1 MEGAWLDGIL
11 DWIALHSVSAG
22 ALIFAIAFL
31 DSLLI
36 LGVAVPA
43 LPLLFGVGTL
53 IGTGHIDGTYA
64 IACAAA
70 GAFAGDGVS
79 FWVGRRWGP
88 QLRGV
93 WPFRRYPQLLNRG
106 EVLFKRHDAKSI
118 LIARFVGAVRP
129 FVPAIAGMLGMPI
142 KRYALASAFAA
153 ITWATVFLVP
163 GWVFGASY
171 NAVAAVADRLVL
183 VLGAM
188 LLLLAAVGACVLYI
202 WRWFDGHAN
211 SLLASA
217 LAWSRAHPRLSR
229 YAVPLIDPTRPES
242 TSLAILAV
250 GLLVIGCGVFGL
262 LTTLLVND
270 GLSVDRNV
278 HAFMLTLRNPLA
290 DRLLAGI
297 ASIGDAVVLAPA
309 VTLTMLWLLWRR
321 RWMAAGHWGAALAF
335 GLVLTVALEAL
346 IDMPKPPGAH
356 EGFGFPSV
364 AVTMATITFG
374 FFAVLI
380 ARELPGRSRVWP
392 YTLAAGVVALLG
404 FSRIYFGMHWSSDVV
419 GGVLLGVFWL
429 LALGIAYRRHAA
441 RSFWMA
447 PLAWI
452 FYVSFCVAAV
462 WHAPRA
468 IDPLLRSI
476 AQPPR
481 ALVLDAKH
489 WWVDGW
495 RRLPAERDALD
506 PKLRWP
512 LNVQILGELQPLQDS
527 LRSQGWQ
534 VQPQADWIGTLSLL
548 DTSATADEQPI
559 LPATLDTEAEVLL
572 LRRQISPQQLQVL
585 RIWRAP
591 ARVMPDRGLW
601 IGSVQTMT
609 LTRPLSMFALWQ
621 PQADERAA
629 WHQLRVSLAPLDMRV
644 EAHADQS
651 VEVILLRTDMEP
663 GR

>member
-1 MEGAWLDGIL
+1 MEQAWLDGTL
-11 DWIALHSVSAG
+11 DWIAQHSVWAG

-53 IGTGHIDGTYA
+53 IGMGHIDGPYA
-64 IACAAA
+64 ITCAAA
-70 GAFAGDGVS
+70 GAFLGDGVS

-88 QLRGV
+88 QLRV
-93 WPFRRYPQLLNRG
+93 MWPFSRYPQLLNRG
-106 EVLFKRHDAKSI
+106 EVLFRRHDAKSI
-118 LIARFVGAVRP
+118 LIARFVGAIRP

-153 ITWATVFLVP
+153 VTWAAVFLVP
-163 GWVFGASY
+163 GWAFGASY

-183 VLGAM
+183 VLGGM
-188 LLLLAAVGACVLYI
+188 LLLLALVWACVLYI
-202 WRWFDGHAN
+202 WRWFDRHAN
-211 SLLASA
+211 SLLTSA
-217 LAWSRAHPRLSR
+217 LAWSRAHPHLSR
-229 YAVPLIDPTRPES
+229 YAMPLIDPSRPES
-242 TSLAILAV
+242 ASLAILAV
-250 GLLVIGCGVFGL
+250 GLLVIGCTVFGL

-270 GLSVDRNV
+270 GLSFDRSV

-290 DRLLAGI
+290 DRLLAGL
-297 ASIGDAVVLAPA
+297 ASMGDAVVLTPA
-309 VTLTMLWLLWRR
+309 ASLTMLWLLWRR
-321 RWMAAGHWGAALAF
+321 RWMAAGHWAAALAF

-392 YTLAAGVVALLG
+392 YSVAAAVVALLG
-404 FSRIYFGMHWSSDVV
+404 FARIYFGMHWLSDVV
-419 GGVLLGVFWL
+419 GGTLLGVFWL
-429 LALGIAYRRHAA
+429 LALGIAYRRHAR
-441 RSFWMA
+441 RSFWMK
-447 PLAWI
+447 PLALI
-452 FYVSFCVAAV
+452 FYASFAVAAI

-476 AQPPR
+476 APPPR
-481 ALVLDAKH
+481 TLELRAEQ
-489 WWVDGW
+489 WWRDGW
-495 RRLPAERDALD
+495 RQLPAQRDAID

-512 LNVQILGELQPLQDS
+512 LNVQILGALLPLEKKLQA
-527 LRSQGWQ
+527 QGWQ
-534 VQPQADWIGTLSLL
+534 VQPQADWVATLSLL
-548 DTSATADEQPI
+548 DKSASVADQPI

-572 LRRQISPQQLQVL
+572 LRRPVSPQQLQVL

-591 ARVMPDRGLW
+591 AKQIPGEELW
-601 IGSVQTMT
+601 IGSVQT
-609 LTRPLSMFALWQ
+609 LNLIRPLSMFALWQ
-621 PQADERAA
+621 PQAGELSA
-629 WHQLRVSLAPLDMRV
+629 WHQLRADLAAMDVRV
-644 EAHADQS
+644 ERHPGQTR
-651 VEVILLRTDMEP
+651 EVILLRTDP
-663 GR
+663 